1 MRNSHPDVRPRRPR
15 RLALLATLLAG
26 VLPLALGACSSIEGR
41 YFGAEIRAF
50 DTPEGI
56 QDAWIPVGRPLPATN
71 PHSTGSRGTLHA
83 WVYPAPDSARDT
95 DGRAPAIIFYHGA
108 STQIDSV
115 GPALAPLVEKAGA
128 TLVLVSNRGFGRS
141 TDITHVTRDSFV
153 EDGLVAADFV
163 RAMPGVDPARVACF
177 GYSFGGMTSLAVAR
191 ARPWINP
198 VISGAAYS
206 SSGMALR
213 DRGVQY
219 LTLLSGPAHEP
230 IASIRHLNGRRVL
243 LFHPTN
249 DRMVP
254 IEHGNRLLKEGQKH
268 GARVSL
274 YAIPDATHFN
284 VLQRDPNLLD
294 RIAEVCKEEWTAA
307 K

>member
-1 MRNSHPDVRPRRPR
+1 MRIHLRHI
-15 RLALLATLLAG
+15 LALVACLLA
-26 VLPLALGACSSIEGR
+26 PLALGACSSIEGR
-41 YFGAEIRAF
+41 YFGPETREF

-56 QDAWIPVGRPLPATN
+56 QDAWIPVGRALPATN
-71 PHSTGSRGTLHA
+71 PHPKGSHGTLHA
-83 WVYPAPDSARDT
+83 WVYPAPDSARDK

-108 STQIDSV
+108 STQIDTI
-115 GPALAPLVEKAGA
+115 GPLLAPLVERAGA
-128 TLVLVSNRGFGRS
+128 TLILVSNRGFGRS
-141 TDITHVTRDSFV
+141 TDIAHVTRDSFV
-153 EDGLVAADFV
+153 EDGLAAADFV
-163 RAMPGVDPARVACF
+163 RTMPGVDPDRVACF
-177 GYSFGGMTSLAVAR
+177 GYSFGGMTSLAVGR

-206 SSGMALR
+206 SSGMALH

-230 IASIRHLNGRRVL
+230 IASMRHLRDRRVM
-243 LFHPTN
+243 LFHPAD

-254 IEHGNRLLKEGQKH
+254 LAHGNRLLNEGQKH

-274 YAIPDATHFN
+274 YVIPDATHFN
-284 VLQRDPNLLD
+284 VLQTDPHLLD
-294 RIAEVCKEEWTAA
+294 RIAEACKEEWAAA